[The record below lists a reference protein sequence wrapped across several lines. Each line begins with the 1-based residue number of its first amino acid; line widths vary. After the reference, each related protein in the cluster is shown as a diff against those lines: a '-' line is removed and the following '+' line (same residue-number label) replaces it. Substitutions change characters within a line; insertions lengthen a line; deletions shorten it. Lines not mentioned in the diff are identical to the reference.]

1 LIFDAVGKIIYTK
14 CKEGNMKVLVLG
26 GNGATGYQVVKQL
39 LKNNVNVKVIVRNT
53 EKLKSLGNR
62 ENLEI
67 ITDSILDMDNSRLSA
82 VLYDVDAVVSCLGHN
97 ITFAGIWGKPHK
109 LVTDAIQ
116 KIHKSIKMEETIK
129 MKKVILMNT
138 TACLDVEAQEKF
150 TTPERI
156 FIAIMRFLL
165 PPQKDNEQAAKYV
178 KSYIGVN
185 DQDIEWVV
193 VRPDTL
199 VNEEEVTDYTV
210 HNSPVRSP
218 VFNSGRTSRINVG
231 NFIMKL
237 LCDNEQWEKWRY
249 RMPVIY
255 NKREL

>member
-1 LIFDAVGKIIYTK
+1 MD
-14 CKEGNMKVLVLG
+14 VLVLG

-39 LKNNVNVKVIVRNT
+39 LKNSVYVKTIVRNP
-53 EKLKSLGNR
+53 EKLETLGNQ

-67 ITDSILDMDNSRLSA
+67 ITDSILEMDNSKLSA

-116 KIHKSIKMEETIK
+116 KIHESIKMKET
-129 MKKVILMNT
+129 KKVKKLILMNT
-138 TACLDVEAQEKF
+138 TACLDVDAKEKF
-150 TTPERI
+150 TTSERI
-156 FIAIMRFLL
+156 AIAIMRFLL
-165 PPQKDNEQAAKYV
+165 PPQKDNEQAVKYV
-178 KSYIGVN
+178 KSFIGKN

-199 VNEEEVTDYTV
+199 VNEEEVTYYTV

-218 VFNSGRTSRINVG
+218 VFNSGRSSRINVG
-231 NFIMKL
+231 NFIMCL

-249 RMPVIY
+249 RMPVMY
-255 NKREL
+255 NEVKQ

>member
-1 LIFDAVGKIIYTK
+1 M
-14 CKEGNMKVLVLG
+14 NVLVLG
-26 GNGATGYQVVKQL
+26 GNGATGYQVIKQL
-39 LKNNVNVKVIVRNT
+39 LKNNVNVKTIVRNP
-53 EKLKSLGNR
+53 EKLKSLGNQ

-67 ITDSILDMDNSRLSA
+67 ITDSILDMDNLKLSA

-116 KIHKSIKMEETIK
+116 KIHESIKMKET
-129 MKKVILMNT
+129 KKVKKLILMNT
-138 TACLDVEAQEKF
+138 TACLDVDAQEKF

-156 FIAIMRFLL
+156 VMAIMRFLL
-165 PPQKDNEQAAKYV
+165 PPQKDNEQAVKYV
-178 KSYIGVN
+178 KSFIGKN

-199 VNEEEVTDYTV
+199 VNEEEVTYYTA

-231 NFIMKL
+231 NFIMSL

-255 NKREL
+255 NEIKL

>member
-1 LIFDAVGKIIYTK
+1 MD
-14 CKEGNMKVLVLG
+14 VLVLG

-39 LKNNVNVKVIVRNT
+39 LKNSVYVKTIVRNP
-53 EKLKSLGNR
+53 EKLETLGNQ

-67 ITDSILDMDNSRLSA
+67 ITDSILEMDNSKLSA

-109 LVTDAIQ
+109 LVADAIQ
-116 KIHKSIKMEETIK
+116 KIHESIKMKET
-129 MKKVILMNT
+129 KKVKKLILMNT
-138 TACLDVEAQEKF
+138 TACLDVDAKEKF
-150 TTPERI
+150 TTSERI
-156 FIAIMRFLL
+156 AIAIMRFLL
-165 PPQKDNEQAAKYV
+165 PPQKDNEQAVKYV
-178 KSYIGVN
+178 KSFIGKN

-199 VNEEEVTDYTV
+199 VNEEEVTYYTV

-218 VFNSGRTSRINVG
+218 VFNSGRSSRINVG
-231 NFIMKL
+231 NFIMCL

-249 RMPVIY
+249 RMPVMY
-255 NKREL
+255 NEVKQ

>member
-1 LIFDAVGKIIYTK
+1 M
-14 CKEGNMKVLVLG
+14 NVLVLG
-26 GNGATGYQVVKQL
+26 GNGATGYHVVKQL
-39 LKNNVNVKVIVRNT
+39 LNNSVNVKTIVRNT
-53 EKLKSLGNR
+53 EKLKSLGNQ

-67 ITDSILDMDNSRLSA
+67 ITDSILDMDNPKLSA

-109 LVTDAIQ
+109 LVTDAIK
-116 KIHKSIKMEETIK
+116 KIHESIKLKET
-129 MKKVILMNT
+129 KKVTKLILMNT
-138 TACLDVEAQEKF
+138 TACLDVNVQEKF
-150 TTPERI
+150 TSAERI
-156 FIAIMRFLL
+156 AIAIMRFLL
-165 PPQKDNEQAAKYV
+165 PPQKDNEQAVNYV
-178 KSYIGVN
+178 KRFIGKS

-199 VNEEEVTDYTV
+199 VNEEEVTYYTV

-231 NFIMKL
+231 NFITSL

-249 RMPVIY
+249 RRPVIY
-255 NKREL
+255 NKMEL